1 MQEFLPD
8 DFTSIPQDFLKV
20 HHILAYT
27 FTKTVQLIY
36 FRQQEQNFIAEI

>member
-1 MQEFLPD
+1 MQESLLD
-8 DFTSIPQDFLKV
+8 DFTSIPLDFLKA

-27 FTKTVQLIY
+27 FTMTVQLIY